1 LVVVVGLEADLD
13 AGEEEPAV
21 RGDEGVGGVH
31 GDVAAPAEQR
41 AVLDAEEVGVAL
53 LWLVRGGEEGTEDS
67 SARLKQRVI
76 SF

>member
-21 RGDEGVGGVH
+21 RGDEGVGRVH

-53 LWLVRGGEEGTEDS
+53 LWLVQGEGTEDS
-67 SARLKQRVI
+67 SARLCRENRE
-76 SF
+76 